1 MTAQTSRV
9 NPRSFLYFFA
19 GSLTVILVYVLSG
32 HLPSRESPAA
42 FQAPHT
48 EILPDGS
55 EHSFA
60 DTAPGS
66 TQPFEPSHSDSESSS
81 LKTPGITEQEDGWYT
96 DPEENP
102 YGAEG
107 VDVSDL
113 LTPEQFAAS
122 NENMKIEHIELR
134 SQMTKDGKWFTTD
147 FVTQNAYNP
156 GFLPHPYKAD
166 TWVMFAQRDKNQVG
180 PHDARVFYG
189 PNAPYII
196 YGSQGPAGSCLGMY
210 IHDLRR
216 LTPSLY
222 NESSG
227 SITSPADPFF
237 WPTDLHRPPPVGG
250 VEKNWFA
257 FFDMNDEMYLHY
269 DVKPT
274 KRSFAKVNTS
284 DGTVGDDLAPLA
296 TTDDKCMADLMPAYH
311 HNDREWIHQATNSLS
326 ITLCKRSDPSC
337 HPTADNTFIMLL
349 FQTKTFYMH
358 GVYYPYIMLF
368 RREAPFQIHG
378 ISQKPFWF
386 NGRGRMNEFWR
397 WSTWKPKDQTQMVFT
412 TQMSW
417 AEQGNMYHGYL
428 DDTVILAFGI
438 EDKHGGGLDVK
449 AEDLLQGMSFC
460 NGGDGES

>member
-1 MTAQTSRV
+1 M
-9 NPRSFLYFFA
+9 
-19 GSLTVILVYVLSG
+19 
-32 HLPSRESPAA
+32 E
-42 FQAPHT
+42 
-48 EILPDGS
+48 
-55 EHSFA
+55 
-60 DTAPGS
+60 
-66 TQPFEPSHSDSESSS
+66 
-81 LKTPGITEQEDGWYT
+81 KKKM
-96 DPEENP
+96 
-102 YGAEG
+102 AEG

-156 GFLPHPYKAD
+156 GFLPHPYKPE
-166 TWVMFAQRDKNQVG
+166 TWVMFAQRDKSKDGDDIWNSELVCEAVYHEGSQTMKCIDPPIILPIASTFSDLCVG
-180 PHDARVFYG
+180 PHDARVFNG

-196 YGSQGPAGSCLGMY
+196 YGSQGPAGSCLGQY

-216 LTPSLY
+216 LTPFLY

-227 SITSPADPFF
+227 SITHPNEAFF

-257 FFDMNDEMYLHY
+257 FWDMDDDMYLHY

-284 DGTVGDDLAPLA
+284 DGSVGDDLAPLA
-296 TTDDKCMADLMPAYH
+296 TTDDQCMKDLMPAYH

-326 ITLCKRSDPSC
+326 ITLCKRADPTC
-337 HPTADNTFIMLL
+337 HPTPDNTFIMLL

-368 RREAPFQIHG
+368 KRTAPFQIHG
-378 ISQKPFWF
+378 ISAKPFWYS
-386 NGRGRMNEFWR
+386 GRGRMNEFWR

-417 AEQGNMYHGYL
+417 VGQGNMYHGFL
-428 DDTVILAFGI
+428 DDRVILAFGI
-438 EDKHGGGLDVK
+438 EDKHGGGLDVV
-449 AEDLLQGMSFC
+449 AGDLLQGMRFC
-460 NGGDGES
+460 GGGEVG